1 MGKVYPHGIW
11 TELASNISE
20 TVSISVWCI
29 VFMGVSQIFL
39 LPSNVVGVGQVVWP
53 V

>member
-11 TELASNISE
+11 TELASNISPIKP
-20 TVSISVWCI
+20 VFILRI
-29 VFMGVSQIFL
+29 LFMGVTQFFAA
-39 LPSNVVGVGQVVWP
+39 PSSVVGVGQVVWP